1 MSSAERTDPCRPIP
15 LSSRARA
22 VLRSE
27 GDISATLKPA
37 EANARAQLAPIPR
50 PAPVTR
56 ATGLVFVELIIGH
69 PPCALIEFP
78 PASPARLPCRR
89 PKTQRFVNRNI
100 TSKPQLRRPCPD
112 LKHSFR
118 GWRAKSSKRQ
128 PLPPS

>member
-22 VLRSE
+22 VLRTGAALS
-27 GDISATLKPA
+27 DTLTPA
-37 EANARAQLAPIPR
+37 EASARAQPAPLPR
-50 PAPVTR
+50 PAPVTS

-100 TSKPQLRRPCPD
+100 TS
-112 LKHSFR
+112 
-118 GWRAKSSKRQ
+118 
-128 PLPPS
+128 